1 MIRTIKQAPPPGT
14 LAKVRVEGSA
24 DALGRLLF
32 SHFALPFELVSLLLL
47 VAMIGAILLSKKDL
61 R

>member
-1 MIRTIKQAPPPGT
+1 
-14 LAKVRVEGSA
+14 
-24 DALGRLLF
+24 LLF
-32 SHFALPFELVSLLLL
+32 AGFALPFELVSLLLL

>member
-1 MIRTIKQAPPPGT
+1 MA
-14 LAKVRVEGSA
+14 AARVDGSA
-24 DALGRLLF
+24 ELLGQALF
-32 SHFALPFELVSLLLL
+32 THFALPFELVSLLLL